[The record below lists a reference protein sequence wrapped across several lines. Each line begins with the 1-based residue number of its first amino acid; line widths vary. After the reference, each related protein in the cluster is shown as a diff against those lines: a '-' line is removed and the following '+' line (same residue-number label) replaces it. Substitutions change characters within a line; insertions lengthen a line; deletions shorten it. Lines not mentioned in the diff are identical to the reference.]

1 MNTTQGNVANVP
13 HFRDIVG
20 HAPCPWQR
28 RLDAALLDADVPD
41 AVDTRC
47 ATRPT
52 VRSAGVNVVIAGA
65 WPREQSGSERFR
77 AQTSPAANRRDS
89 DVRRDDFRATAW
101 RAVLPNGMDR
111 PTLAGRRRC
120 CEHRCRNAAHS
131 HAGIEPPF
139 GRRRRSDAFGR
150 RRRTRTR
157 RTRRRRRGGKKTRHH
172 SGKGVRAM
180 DTTPHDVD
188 PPNAPGPQPA
198 ALTSP
203 ALRHPE
209 EEEESQMTD
218 GRDLVGHPPC
228 PWQRRF
234 RAREA
239 GRQTHRRA
247 ATAARSGI
255 GAQQGALSVS
265 AAAGGGHVGQ
275 LAHIRNTSLD
285 TGETAELRI
294 PEQSDHRF
302 RSKVISHSGGK

>member
-13 HFRDIVG
+13 HFGDIVG
-20 HAPCPWQR
+20 HDPCPWQR

-41 AVDTRC
+41 AIDTRC

-188 PPNAPGPQPA
+188 PPNAPGPQQPA

-255 GAQQGALSVS
+255 GAQQGVLSVS
-265 AAAGGGHVGQ
+265 AAAGGGTSGSLRTYETHRST
-275 LAHIRNTSLD
+275 LAR
-285 TGETAELRI
+285 
-294 PEQSDHRF
+294 PQSCVF
-302 RSKVISHSGGK
+302 RSKVITDSGRK